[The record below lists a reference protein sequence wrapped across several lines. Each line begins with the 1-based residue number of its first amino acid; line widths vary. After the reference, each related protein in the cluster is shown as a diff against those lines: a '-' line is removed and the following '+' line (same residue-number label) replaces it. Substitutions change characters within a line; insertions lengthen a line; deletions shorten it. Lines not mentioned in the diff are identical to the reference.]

1 MRLKLQSPPTSK
13 IWQTQ
18 GEPKRMPHS
27 LKEWLGLLET
37 RHPCEIELGLERM
50 TKVGDALEL
59 TRPAPKVVTVAGTN
73 GKGSTIA
80 IMEALLRHEGRRVGA
95 YTSPH
100 LLDYNER
107 VRIDGQP
114 VSDEAL
120 CEAFTRIEVARGE
133 LSLSYFEF
141 GTLAALLIF
150 EQAGLDVALLEVG
163 LGGRLDA
170 VNIVDADVGIITSI
184 ALDHETWL
192 GDSRE
197 QIAVEKAGIAR
208 ANRPL
213 VCAEVDMPATLYP
226 SCKNGAPSLTFS
238 VAATFFTV
246 CRIEA
251 SP

>member
-1 MRLKLQSPPTSK
+1 
-13 IWQTQ
+13 
-18 GEPKRMPHS
+18 MPHS

-50 TKVGDALEL
+50 TKVGEALEL

-120 CEAFTRIEVARGE
+120 
-133 LSLSYFEF
+133 
-141 GTLAALLIF
+141 
-150 EQAGLDVALLEVG
+150 
-163 LGGRLDA
+163 
-170 VNIVDADVGIITSI
+170 
-184 ALDHETWL
+184 
-192 GDSRE
+192 
-197 QIAVEKAGIAR
+197 
-208 ANRPL
+208 
-213 VCAEVDMPATLYP
+213 
-226 SCKNGAPSLTFS
+226 
-238 VAATFFTV
+238 
-246 CRIEA
+246 
-251 SP
+251 